1 MNFTKGTP
9 RSCTAKL
16 GSSAHRRRPETKR
29 AMSDWTPFAR
39 SAVAIFDF
47 DPSDGGEY
55 QVALRVDQRIEV
67 QEESG
72 GWYVNGGTLGL
83 PVYGISPN

>member
-1 MNFTKGTP
+1 
-9 RSCTAKL
+9 
-16 GSSAHRRRPETKR
+16 
-29 AMSDWTPFAR
+29 MSDWTPFAR

-72 GWYVNGGTLGL
+72 GWYVHQM
-83 PVYGISPN
+83 PDS